1 MAPLRQQVRSG
12 CGDYI
17 LKFNDH
23 DTKSAFYS
31 GGGYGDYI
39 SKLYDHVPKIVFYG
53 WGGHGDYIS
62 MITFYSDYSKAEVDA
77 VITAN

>member
-1 MAPLRQQVRSG
+1 MIM
-12 CGDYI
+12 I
-17 LKFNDH
+17 LNLHFTVEVDMV
-23 DTKSAFYS
+23 
-31 GGGYGDYI
+31 GDYI
-39 SKLYDHVPKIVFYG
+39 SKFNDHVPKIVFYG